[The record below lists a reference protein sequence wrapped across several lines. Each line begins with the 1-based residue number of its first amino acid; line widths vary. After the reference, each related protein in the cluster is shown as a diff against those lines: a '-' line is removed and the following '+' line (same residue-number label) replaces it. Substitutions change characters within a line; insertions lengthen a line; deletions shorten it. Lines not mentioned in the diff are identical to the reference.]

1 MRKLS
6 KKILS
11 LYAKKAIIGLASVAM
26 VATMSLSTINV
37 SPVKGATTS
46 STLVWSDEFNGN
58 SIDASKWGFE
68 IGTGSN
74 GWGNNEQQ
82 YYTNRTDNAYV
93 ADGAL
98 HIRAKKEAY
107 GGKNYTSARLNT
119 NGKFTFTYGYVEAR
133 LALPSSQGIWPAFWM
148 LGANYATDVW
158 PKCGEIDI
166 MEQLNHDGIVY
177 QTIHSHYKNDL
188 GFTKPVPTK
197 TVSYNKGQFNIF
209 GIEWTPEALTFKVNG
224 ATTLVYP
231 NLHLAD
237 ESVKKQWPFDTSFYL
252 ILNYALGGP
261 GTWPGTITD
270 SELPAKMEIDWVKVS
285 QPTGR

>member
-148 LGANYATDVW
+148 LGGKYWKCRLAIVW
-158 PKCGEIDI
+158 
-166 MEQLNHDGIVY
+166 
-177 QTIHSHYKNDL
+177 
-188 GFTKPVPTK
+188 
-197 TVSYNKGQFNIF
+197 
-209 GIEWTPEALTFKVNG
+209 
-224 ATTLVYP
+224 
-231 NLHLAD
+231 
-237 ESVKKQWPFDTSFYL
+237 
-252 ILNYALGGP
+252 
-261 GTWPGTITD
+261 
-270 SELPAKMEIDWVKVS
+270 
-285 QPTGR
+285 

>member
-1 MRKLS
+1 MKPYKTIL
-6 KKILS
+6 LS
-11 LYAKKAIIGLASVAM
+11 LLILPLPLLLGSCEKEEEIENTRWV
-26 VATMSLSTINV
+26 
-37 SPVKGATTS
+37 
-46 STLVWSDEFNGN
+46 LVWSDEFDTPTPDNRP
-58 SIDASKWGFE
+58 DPSKWTYEKGAS
-68 IGTGSN
+68 GY
-74 GWGNNEQQ
+74 GNQELQ
-82 YYTNRTDNAYV
+82 
-93 ADGAL
+93 
-98 HIRAKKEAY
+98 
-107 GGKNYTSARLNT
+107 NYTDRVENASYTTHKGLGCLKITALNDNYDGVAYSSARIKTEGL
-119 NGKFTFTYGYVEAR
+119 FEQRYGRFEAR
-133 LALPSSQGIWPAFWM
+133 LKLPYGPGLWPAFWM